1 MPRRLSGY
9 NHLNYEFC
17 IAKTIR
23 ASTRREPTGKGRID
37 YENICFVVMPFGTR
51 DVGGVQV
58 DFDHIYETVL
68 KPAVDG
74 ARTPEGEVLQ
84 ARRTDHDFFSGLIT
98 QDMFD
103 YLEFS
108 RLVLADITSLNANV
122 FYELGIRH
130 TLRESGTIIVRQP
143 GVTLPF
149 DIRMAKAFPYE
160 YQPDE
165 SAEESRQLIRKV
177 VAESLVEERLDSPV
191 QATMRFHRKRS
202 QQTEALALAVENEVR
217 QLDPWGA
224 ITRLRD
230 LIKRPDATA
239 FDRMKL
245 GLLLKEQGDW
255 DEAIQLFTEV
265 TVQLPEYA
273 EAWRERGIAE
283 NKTARADAAADA
295 PGEISLR
302 RSIALNLNDF
312 DAHAS
317 LGGVLKRA
325 GRREEALESY
335 EAANRY
341 SNSHPYPFLNMLKLR
356 AALHGTL
363 ALSGADLR
371 TLQRARRLRF
381 AQSEAKQ
388 DEPWSH
394 FDAAELCLLDGDLP
408 EALMRLRLGVAAS
421 TAEFQIDT
429 FKQSL
434 ELLLEVQPPVIGLPE
449 LLAELH

>member
-1 MPRRLSGY
+1 M
-9 NHLNYEFC
+9 
-17 IAKTIR
+17 
-23 ASTRREPTGKGRID
+23 D

-51 DVGGVQV
+51 DIDGVQV

-68 KPAVDG
+68 KPAIDG
-74 ARTPEGEVLQ
+74 APTPEGGVIQ
-84 ARRTDHDFFSGLIT
+84 ARRTDQDFFSGLIT

-160 YQPDE
+160 YQPDQ
-165 SAEESRQLIRKV
+165 SAEDSRELIRTV
-177 VAESLVEERLDSPV
+177 VSASLGEERLDSPV
-191 QATMRFHRKRS
+191 QAAMRSHRQRS
-202 QQTEALALAVENEVR
+202 QYTETLALAVENEVR

-224 ITRLRD
+224 IKGLRE
-230 LIKRPDATA
+230 LVGRPDATA
-239 FDRMKL
+239 LDRMKL
-245 GLLLKEQGDW
+245 GLLLKEQGEW
-255 DEAIQLFTEV
+255 HEASRLFTDV
-265 TVQLPEYA
+265 TTELPAYA

-283 NKTARADAAADA
+283 NKTAGPDAASDA
-295 PGEISLR
+295 PGEASLR
-302 RSIALNLNDF
+302 QSIALNLNDF

-356 AALHGTL
+356 AALHQTL
-363 ALSGADLR
+363 ALRGADLR

-394 FDAAELCLLDGDLP
+394 LDAAELCLLDGDVP
-408 EALMRLRLGVAAS
+408 EALVRLRLGVAAS

-434 ELLLEVQPPVIGLPE
+434 ELLLGVQPPIDGLPA

>member
-1 MPRRLSGY
+1 M
-9 NHLNYEFC
+9 
-17 IAKTIR
+17 
-23 ASTRREPTGKGRID
+23 D

-202 QQTEALALAVENEVR
+202 QQTEALALAV
-217 QLDPWGA
+217 
-224 ITRLRD
+224 
-230 LIKRPDATA
+230 
-239 FDRMKL
+239 
-245 GLLLKEQGDW
+245 
-255 DEAIQLFTEV
+255 
-265 TVQLPEYA
+265 
-273 EAWRERGIAE
+273 
-283 NKTARADAAADA
+283 
-295 PGEISLR
+295 
-302 RSIALNLNDF
+302 
-312 DAHAS
+312 
-317 LGGVLKRA
+317 
-325 GRREEALESY
+325 
-335 EAANRY
+335 
-341 SNSHPYPFLNMLKLR
+341 
-356 AALHGTL
+356 
-363 ALSGADLR
+363 
-371 TLQRARRLRF
+371 
-381 AQSEAKQ
+381 
-388 DEPWSH
+388 
-394 FDAAELCLLDGDLP
+394 
-408 EALMRLRLGVAAS
+408 
-421 TAEFQIDT
+421 
-429 FKQSL
+429 
-434 ELLLEVQPPVIGLPE
+434 
-449 LLAELH
+449 

>member
-1 MPRRLSGY
+1 M
-9 NHLNYEFC
+9 
-17 IAKTIR
+17 
-23 ASTRREPTGKGRID
+23 D

-51 DVGGVQV
+51 DIDGVQV

-68 KPAVDG
+68 KPAIDG
-74 ARTPEGEVLQ
+74 APTPEGGVIQ
-84 ARRTDHDFFSGLIT
+84 ARRTDQDFFSGLIT

-160 YQPDE
+160 YRPDE
-165 SAEESRQLIRKV
+165 SAEESRQLIRTV
-177 VAESLVEERLDSPV
+177 VSGSLVEERLDSPV

-202 QQTEALALAVENEVR
+202 EQTEALALAVENEVR

-224 ITRLRD
+224 IKRLRE
-230 LIKRPDATA
+230 LVGRPDATA
-239 FDRMKL
+239 LDRMKL
-245 GLLLKEQGDW
+245 GLLLKEQGEW
-255 DEAIQLFTEV
+255 DEAVRLFTDV
-265 TVQLPEYA
+265 TTELPAYA

-295 PGEISLR
+295 PGETSLR
-302 RSIALNLNDF
+302 QSIALNLNDF

-335 EAANRY
+335 EAANGY

-363 ALSGADLR
+363 ALSGADSR

-394 FDAAELCLLDGDLP
+394 FDSAELCLMDGDVHG
-408 EALMRLRLGVAAS
+408 ALVRLRLGGGAA
-421 TAEFQIDT
+421 TAGFQIEPV
-429 FKQSL
+429 KQSL
-434 ELLLEVQPPVIGLPE
+434 QLLLGVQPPISGLPA
-449 LLAELH
+449 LLAELD